1 MSIKFSDFTLS
12 VYPRHVVK
20 RRALFQIFGIYYKQK
35 VTEERKVL
43 VVEIKH
49 VNICIG
55 NFLHI
60 RL

>member
-1 MSIKFSDFTLS
+1 MPIKFSDFTLS

-20 RRALFQIFGIYYKQK
+20 RRALFKFSEYIINKKLQK
-35 VTEERKVL
+35 KEKFSM
-43 VVEIKH
+43 VEIKH